1 MASRFRAF
9 RGAGD
14 PLSDKSVTGLTMKGE
29 NYHHGFELLEQAKAF
44 ARAPVSGYQVGAVL
58 VTVQGQIFA
67 GANLE
72 FAGQPL
78 STAVHAEQ
86 AAVAAAL
93 LRGQRDW
100 RELLVSER
108 PCGHCR
114 QFLRE
119 FDGGTLRVRV
129 LGKDGAE
136 SASTLNELLPQAF
149 GGEVF
154 SPETTEETARLGPRL
169 PNTDW
174 AAAAREALARSHAR
188 YSGNPAAVVLAGDGH
203 LVAGASLESAAFNPS
218 LGPMACALSQWRLG
232 GREFGEI
239 EHAWLVQSDAGRVD
253 WGTQSRE
260 ILASVSAVR
269 LTAV

>member
-1 MASRFRAF
+1 
-9 RGAGD
+9 
-14 PLSDKSVTGLTMKGE
+14 MKGE
-29 NYHHGFELLEQAKAF
+29 DYHHGFELLEQAKAF
-44 ARAPVSGYQVGAVL
+44 SRAPVSGYQVGAVL
-58 VTVQGQIFA
+58 ITVQGQIFA

-72 FAGQPL
+72 FPGQPP
-78 STAVHAEQ
+78 SSAVHAEQ

-100 RELLVSER
+100 RELLVSAP

-119 FDGGTLRVRV
+119 FDSGSLRVRV
-129 LGKDGAE
+129 LGKDGTE
-136 SASTLNELLPQAF
+136 SASTLGELLPQAF
-149 GGEVF
+149 GGEAF
-154 SPETTEETARLGPRL
+154 LSDTKGGTERPNPRL

-174 AAAAREALARSHAR
+174 AAAAREALARSHAP

-218 LGPMACALSQWRLG
+218 LGPMACALSQWRMG

-239 EHAWLVQSDAGRVD
+239 EHTWLVQSAPRQVN
-253 WGTQSRE
+253 WEQQSRAL
-260 ILASVSAVR
+260 LASISAAP

>member
-1 MASRFRAF
+1 
-9 RGAGD
+9 
-14 PLSDKSVTGLTMKGE
+14 MKGE
-29 NYHHGFELLEQAKAF
+29 DYHHGFELLEQAKVF
-44 ARAPVSGYQVGAVL
+44 ACAPVSGYQVGAVL

-100 RELLVSER
+100 RELLVSAP

-129 LGKDGAE
+129 LGKGGADR
-136 SASTLNELLPQAF
+136 ASTLGELLPQAF
-149 GGEVF
+149 GGEAF
-154 SPETTEETARLGPRL
+154 LSGSETAPVPGRTGPRL

-174 AAAAREALARSHAR
+174 AAAAREALARSHAP

-203 LVAGASLESAAFNPS
+203 LVARRNDADGQREGQGVRPVGEGVESRSGGAVAIVP
-218 LGPMACALSQWRLG
+218 P
-232 GREFGEI
+232 
-239 EHAWLVQSDAGRVD
+239 
-253 WGTQSRE
+253 
-260 ILASVSAVR
+260 
-269 LTAV
+269 

>member
-1 MASRFRAF
+1 
-9 RGAGD
+9 
-14 PLSDKSVTGLTMKGE
+14 MKGE
-29 NYHHGFELLEQAKAF
+29 NYHQGFELLEQAKAF

-72 FAGQPL
+72 FAGKPL

-100 RELLVSER
+100 RELFVSAR

-114 QFLRE
+114 QFLHE
-119 FDGGTLRVRV
+119 FDQGALRVRV
-129 LGKDGAE
+129 RGKDGVE
-136 SASTLNELLPQAF
+136 SSSTLDELLPYAF
-149 GGEVF
+149 GGKVLP
-154 SPETTEETARLGPRL
+154 SETAGETERPAPRL

-174 AAAAREALARSHAR
+174 AAAAREALARSHAP
-188 YSGNPAAVVLAGDGH
+188 YSGNAAAVVLAGNGH
-203 LVAGASLESAAFNPS
+203 LIAGASLESVAFNPS
-218 LGPMACALSQWRLG
+218 LGPMACALSQWRMG

-239 EHAWLVQSDAGRVD
+239 EHAWLVQSDPSRVD
-253 WGTQSRE
+253 WENQSRE
-260 ILASVSAVR
+260 ILASVSAVPV
-269 LTAV
+269 TAV